1 MAVENQAATFTHGE
15 PGNDE
20 LGWKA
25 SASPP
30 PDSPRN
36 QAPVNTTGVFFAR
49 RGSVAPNAGW

>member
-15 PGNDE
+15 PVNDE

-30 PDSPRN
+30 PDFPQKLS
-36 QAPVNTTGVFFAR
+36 
-49 RGSVAPNAGW
+49 AGE